1 MGELQL
7 LNLQP
12 YLVQMQIK
20 FRVVSLSHR
29 SAPVHIR
36 ELISL
41 DEVAIQRLLLKLKDF
56 FNLTDAL
63 VLSTCNRT
71 EVYYSHELDLSSE
84 LIKLIGI
91 ERGLTDAI
99 SYLDYFQVINNEKEA
114 VTHLFRV
121 SMGLEAQVIG
131 DIQISNQV
139 KRAYQT
145 AADLELAGPFL
156 HRLMHTIFFTNK
168 RVVQET
174 AFRDGAASLSYATI
188 ELIESLTQ
196 NIFQPRILIIGV
208 GEIGEDVAKNMV
220 HLPTAKIK
228 ITNRTL
234 AKAEEIGIP
243 LGFEVIPFD
252 SCLIAIEEA
261 DVVVC
266 SIRMPEPFITKQWIE
281 AVSIPSYKVLIDLS
295 VPRSIETSVE
305 ELPGVVLYNVDNI
318 QSKATAALQNRLES
332 IPSVEAILEESI
344 EEFGA
349 WQKEMVVSPTIQ
361 KLKQALEQIRQ
372 EELGRYLKNAD
383 EKEYLLIDKITKSM
397 MQKIL
402 KVPVV
407 QLRAACQRD
416 EAAEMIE
423 LITDLFDLEKSKIGE
438 E

>member
-1 MGELQL
+1 
-7 LNLQP
+7 
-12 YLVQMQIK
+12 MQTK
-20 FRVVSLSHR
+20 FRVVSLSHK

-41 DEVAIQRLLLKLKDF
+41 DELTIERLLLKLKEF
-56 FNLTDAL
+56 FSITDAL

-71 EVYYSHELDLSSE
+71 EVYYSHELDLSVE

-99 SYLDYFQVINNEKEA
+99 SYLDYFQVLNNESDA

-131 DIQISNQV
+131 DIQILNQV
-139 KRAYQT
+139 KRSYQT

-196 NIFQPRILIIGV
+196 NIFQPRILLIGV
-208 GEIGEDVAKNMV
+208 GEIGEDVARNMV
-220 HLPTAKIK
+220 HLPTAQVK

-234 AKAEEIGIP
+234 AKAEEIGVP
-243 LGFEVIPFD
+243 LGFEVIAFE
-252 SCLIAIEEA
+252 SCLTAIEEA

-266 SIRMPEPFITKQWIE
+266 SVRMPEPFLTKQLIE
-281 AVSIPSYKVLIDLS
+281 GVNIPSYKVLIDLS

-305 ELPGVVLYNVDNI
+305 DLPGVVLYNVDNI

-372 EELGRYLKNAD
+372 EEMSRYLKNAD
-383 EKEYLLIDKITKSM
+383 EKEYLLIDKVTKSM

-423 LITDLFDLEKSKIGE
+423 LITDLFDLEKSKNE
-438 E
+438 KE

>member
-1 MGELQL
+1 
-7 LNLQP
+7 
-12 YLVQMQIK
+12 MQTK

-41 DEVAIQRLLLKLKDF
+41 DDLAIERLLLKLKEF
-56 FNLTDAL
+56 FSVADAL

-71 EVYYSHELDLSSE
+71 EVYYSHESDLSVE

-91 ERGLTDAI
+91 ERGLTNAI
-99 SYLDYFQVINNEKEA
+99 GYLDYFQVLNNEQEA

-121 SMGLEAQVIG
+121 SMGLEAQVVG

-156 HRLMHTIFFTNK
+156 HRLMHMIFFTNK

-196 NIFQPRILIIGV
+196 NIFQPRILLIGV
-208 GEIGEDVAKNMV
+208 GEIGEDVARNMV
-220 HLPTAKIK
+220 HLPTAQIK
-228 ITNRTL
+228 ISNRTL
-234 AKAEEIGIP
+234 AKAEEIGFP
-243 LGFEVIPFD
+243 LGFEVIPFE
-252 SCLIAIEEA
+252 SCLAAIEEA

-266 SIRMPEPFITKQWIE
+266 SIRMAEPFITKAMID
-281 AVSIPSYKVLIDLS
+281 SINIPSYKVLIDLS
-295 VPRSIETSVE
+295 VPRSIETTVE

-318 QSKATAALQNRLES
+318 RSKASAALQNRLEA
-332 IPSVEAILEESI
+332 IPSVEAILKESI
-344 EEFGA
+344 EEFGT

-383 EKEYLLIDKITKSM
+383 EKEFVLIDKITKSM

-416 EAAEMIE
+416 QANEMIE
-423 LITDLFDLEKSKIGE
+423 LITDLFDLEKSKNE
-438 E
+438 KN

>member
-1 MGELQL
+1 M
-7 LNLQP
+7 
-12 YLVQMQIK
+12 
-20 FRVVSLSHR
+20 
-29 SAPVHIR
+29 
-36 ELISL
+36 
-41 DEVAIQRLLLKLKDF
+41 DEAAIERLLLKLKEF
-56 FNLTDAL
+56 FSVADAL

-71 EVYYSHELDLSSE
+71 EVYYSHESDLSVE

-99 SYLDYFQVINNEKEA
+99 SYLDYFQVLNNESEA

-131 DIQISNQV
+131 DIQILNQV
-139 KRAYQT
+139 KRSYQT

-196 NIFQPRILIIGV
+196 NIFQPRILLIGV
-208 GEIGEDVAKNMV
+208 GEIGEDVARNMV
-220 HLPTAKIK
+220 HLPTAQVKIA
-228 ITNRTL
+228 NRTL
-234 AKAEEIGIP
+234 AKAEEIGVP
-243 LGFEVIPFD
+243 LGFEVIAFE
-252 SCLIAIEEA
+252 SCLTAIEEA

-266 SIRMPEPFITKQWIE
+266 SIRMPEPFLTKQLIQGIN
-281 AVSIPSYKVLIDLS
+281 IPSYKVLIDLS

-318 QSKATAALQNRLES
+318 QSKASAALQNRLES
-332 IPSVEAILEESI
+332 IPSVETILEESI

-372 EELGRYLKNAD
+372 EEMSRYLKNAD
-383 EKEYLLIDKITKSM
+383 EKEYLLIDKVTKSM

-423 LITDLFDLEKSKIGE
+423 LITDLFDLEKSKNE
-438 E
+438 KE

>member
-1 MGELQL
+1 
-7 LNLQP
+7 
-12 YLVQMQIK
+12 MQIK

-41 DEVAIQRLLLKLKDF
+41 DEVAIQRLLLKLKEF

-416 EAAEMIE
+416 QASEMIE
-423 LITDLFDLEKSKIGE
+423 LITDLFDLEKSKTE
-438 E
+438 KD

>member
-1 MGELQL
+1 
-7 LNLQP
+7 
-12 YLVQMQIK
+12 MQTK

-41 DEVAIQRLLLKLKDF
+41 DDLAIERLLLKLKEF
-56 FNLTDAL
+56 FSVADAL

-71 EVYYSHELDLSSE
+71 EVYYSHESDLSVE

-91 ERGLTDAI
+91 ERGLTNAI
-99 SYLDYFQVINNEKEA
+99 GYLDYFQVLNNEQEA

-121 SMGLEAQVIG
+121 SMGLEAQVVG

-196 NIFQPRILIIGV
+196 NIFQPRILLIGV
-208 GEIGEDVAKNMV
+208 GEIGEDVARNMV
-220 HLPTAKIK
+220 HLPTAQIK
-228 ITNRTL
+228 ISNRTL
-234 AKAEEIGIP
+234 AKAEEIGLP
-243 LGFEVIPFD
+243 LGFEVIPFE
-252 SCLIAIEEA
+252 SCLAAIEGA

-266 SIRMPEPFITKQWIE
+266 SIRMAEPFITKAMME
-281 AVSIPSYKVLIDLS
+281 SVNIPSYKVMIDLS
-295 VPRSIETSVE
+295 VPRSIETTVE

-318 QSKATAALQNRLES
+318 RSKASAALQNRLEA
-332 IPSVEAILEESI
+332 IPSVEAILKESI
-344 EEFGA
+344 EEFGT
-349 WQKEMVVSPTIQ
+349 WQKEMIVSPTIQ

-383 EKEYLLIDKITKSM
+383 EKEFVLIDKITKSM

-416 EAAEMIE
+416 QASEMIE
-423 LITDLFDLEKSKIGE
+423 LITDLFDLEKSTTEKD
-438 E
+438 

>member
-1 MGELQL
+1 
-7 LNLQP
+7 
-12 YLVQMQIK
+12 MQTK

-41 DEVAIQRLLLKLKDF
+41 DDLAIERLLLKLKEF
-56 FNLTDAL
+56 FSVADAL
-63 VLSTCNRT
+63 ILSTCNRT
-71 EVYYSHELDLSSE
+71 EVYYSHESDLSVE

-91 ERGLTDAI
+91 ERGLPDAI
-99 SYLDYFQVINNEKEA
+99 SYLDYFQVLNNEQEA

-121 SMGLEAQVIG
+121 SMGLEAQVVG

-196 NIFQPRILIIGV
+196 NIFQPRILLIGV

-220 HLPTAKIK
+220 HLPTAQIK
-228 ITNRTL
+228 ISNRTL
-234 AKAEEIGIP
+234 AKAEEIGLP
-243 LGFEVIPFD
+243 LGFEVIPFE
-252 SCLIAIEEA
+252 SCLRAIEEA

-266 SIRMPEPFITKQWIE
+266 SIRMPEPFITKAMLE
-281 AVSIPSYKVLIDLS
+281 SVNIPSYKVLIDLS
-295 VPRSIETSVE
+295 VPRSIETIVE

-318 QSKATAALQNRLES
+318 RSKASAALQNRLDA
-332 IPSVEAILEESI
+332 IPSVEGILKESI

-383 EKEYLLIDKITKSM
+383 EKEFVLIDKITKSM

-416 EAAEMIE
+416 EATEMIE
-423 LITDLFDLEKSKIGE
+423 LITDLFDLEKSKNE
-438 E
+438 KN

>member
-1 MGELQL
+1 M
-7 LNLQP
+7 
-12 YLVQMQIK
+12 MQTK
-20 FRVVSLSHR
+20 FRVVSLSHK

-41 DEVAIQRLLLKLKDF
+41 DEAAIERLLLKLKEF
-56 FNLTDAL
+56 FSVADAL

-71 EVYYSHELDLSSE
+71 EVYYSHESDLSVE

-99 SYLDYFQVINNEKEA
+99 SYLDYFQVLNNESEA

-131 DIQISNQV
+131 DIQILNQV
-139 KRAYQT
+139 KRSYQT

-196 NIFQPRILIIGV
+196 NIFQPRILLIGV
-208 GEIGEDVAKNMV
+208 GEIGEDVARNMV
-220 HLPTAKIK
+220 HLPTAQVKIA
-228 ITNRTL
+228 NRTL

-243 LGFEVIPFD
+243 LGFEVIAFE
-252 SCLIAIEEA
+252 SCLTAIEEA

-266 SIRMPEPFITKQWIE
+266 SVRMPEPFLTKQLIE
-281 AVSIPSYKVLIDLS
+281 KVNIPSYKVLIDLS

-318 QSKATAALQNRLES
+318 QSKASAALQNRLES
-332 IPSVEAILEESI
+332 IPSVETILEESI
-344 EEFGA
+344 EEFGT

-372 EELGRYLKNAD
+372 EEMSRYLKNAD
-383 EKEYLLIDKITKSM
+383 EKEYLLIDKVTKSM

-423 LITDLFDLEKSKIGE
+423 LITDLFDLEKSKNE
-438 E
+438 KE

>member
-1 MGELQL
+1 
-7 LNLQP
+7 
-12 YLVQMQIK
+12 MQTK
-20 FRVVSLSHR
+20 FRVVSLSHK

-41 DEVAIQRLLLKLKDF
+41 DEAAIQRLLLKLKEF
-56 FNLTDAL
+56 FSVQDAL
-63 VLSTCNRT
+63 ILSTCNRT
-71 EVYYSHELDLSSE
+71 EIYYSHESDLSVE

-91 ERGLTDAI
+91 ERGLSDAI
-99 SYLDYFQVINNEKEA
+99 SYLDYFQILNEEKEA
-114 VTHLFRV
+114 VSHLFRV
-121 SMGLEAQVIG
+121 SMGLEAQVVG

-196 NIFQPRILIIGV
+196 NIFQPRVLVIGL

-220 HLPTAKIK
+220 HLPAAQIK

-234 AKAEEIGIP
+234 SKAEEIGLP
-243 LGFEVIPFD
+243 LGFEVIPFE
-252 SCLIAIEEA
+252 SCLAAMEEA
-261 DVVVC
+261 DVIVC
-266 SIRMPEPFITKQWIE
+266 SVRMQEPFISKQLVE
-281 AVSIPSYKVLIDLS
+281 SFKIPSFKVFIDLS
-295 VPRSIETSVE
+295 VPRSIETSLE
-305 ELPGVVLYNVDNI
+305 ELAGVVLYNVDNI
-318 QSKATAALQNRLES
+318 RSKATAALQIRLDA

-344 EEFGA
+344 EEFAA

-361 KLKQALEQIRQ
+361 KLKQSLEQIRQ
-372 EELGRYLKNAD
+372 EELGRYLKNVD
-383 EKEYLLIDKITKSM
+383 EKEFVLIDKITKSM

-423 LITDLFDLEKSKIGE
+423 LITDLFDLEKSKNE
-438 E
+438 K

>member
-1 MGELQL
+1 MHT
-7 LNLQP
+7 
-12 YLVQMQIK
+12 K
-20 FRVVSLSHR
+20 FRVVSLSHK

-41 DEVAIQRLLLKLKDF
+41 DELAIERLLLKLKEF
-56 FNLTDAL
+56 FSVADAL

-71 EVYYSHELDLSSE
+71 EIYYSHESDLSIE

-91 ERGLTDAI
+91 ERGLANAI
-99 SYLDYFQVINNEKEA
+99 GYRDYFQVLNNEQEA

-121 SMGLEAQVIG
+121 SMGLEAQVVG

-196 NIFQPRILIIGV
+196 NIFQPRILLIGV
-208 GEIGEDVAKNMV
+208 GEIGEDVARNMV
-220 HLPTAKIK
+220 HLPTAQLK
-228 ITNRTL
+228 ITNRTI
-234 AKAEEIGIP
+234 AKAEEIGGP
-243 LGFEVIPFD
+243 LGFEVIPFE
-252 SCLIAIEEA
+252 SCLTAIEEA

-266 SIRMPEPFITKQWIE
+266 SVRMPEPFLTKQLIE
-281 AVSIPSYKVLIDLS
+281 GINIPSYKVLIDLS

-332 IPSVEAILEESI
+332 IPSVEAILAESI

-372 EELGRYLKNAD
+372 EEMSRYLKNAD
-383 EKEYLLIDKITKSM
+383 EKEYLLIDKVTKSM

-423 LITDLFDLEKSKIGE
+423 LISDLFDLEKLKSEKE
-438 E
+438 

>member
-1 MGELQL
+1 M
-7 LNLQP
+7 
-12 YLVQMQIK
+12 MQTR
-20 FRVVSLSHR
+20 FRVVSLSHK
-29 SAPVHIR
+29 SAPVNIR

-41 DEVAIQRLLLKLKDF
+41 DEVAIERLLLKLKEF
-56 FNLTDAL
+56 FSVSDAL

-71 EVYYSHELDLSSE
+71 EVYYSHESDLSVE

-99 SYLDYFQVINNEKEA
+99 SYLDYFQVLNNESEA

-131 DIQISNQV
+131 DIQILNQV
-139 KRAYQT
+139 KRSYQT

-196 NIFQPRILIIGV
+196 NIFQPRILLIGV
-208 GEIGEDVAKNMV
+208 GEIGEDVARNMV
-220 HLPTAKIK
+220 HLPTAQVKIA
-228 ITNRTL
+228 NRTL

-243 LGFEVIPFD
+243 LGFEVIAFE
-252 SCLIAIEEA
+252 SCLTAIEEA

-266 SIRMPEPFITKQWIE
+266 SIRMPEPFLTKQLIQGIN
-281 AVSIPSYKVLIDLS
+281 IPSYKVLIDLS

-318 QSKATAALQNRLES
+318 QSKASAALQNRLES
-332 IPSVEAILEESI
+332 IPSVETILEESL

-372 EELGRYLKNAD
+372 EEMSRYLKNAD
-383 EKEYLLIDKITKSM
+383 EKEYLLIDKVTKSM

-423 LITDLFDLEKSKIGE
+423 LITDLFDLEKSKNE
-438 E
+438 KE